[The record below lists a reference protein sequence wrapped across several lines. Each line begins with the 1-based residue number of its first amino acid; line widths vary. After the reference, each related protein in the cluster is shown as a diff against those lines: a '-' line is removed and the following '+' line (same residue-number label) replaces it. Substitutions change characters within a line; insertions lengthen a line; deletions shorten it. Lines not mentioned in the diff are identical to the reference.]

1 MKKLLLILI
10 TLGLFGCYS
19 DEKTIKTIKWI
30 KNADKPITCRKGAE
44 ATDAISWT
52 LIDAKGDVHRS
63 GRTLL
68 NLPDTIK

>member
-19 DEKTIKTIKWI
+19 DEKTIKWI